1 MQVLT
6 TFKKRSNEQ
15 WNTYTTIS
23 KILIY
28 QRKYLDI
35 MNLKVPSYKLYNN
48 KYMIASIQITN
59 TEIFE
64 FISVLVLKLLS
75 RNGLFTNRKRQ

>member
-15 WNTYTTIS
+15 WNSYKTIS

-64 FISVLVLKLLS
+64 LISVLVLKLLS

>member
-15 WNTYTTIS
+15 WNSYTTIS

>member
-64 FISVLVLKLLS
+64 LISVLVLKLLS

>member
-1 MQVLT
+1 
-6 TFKKRSNEQ
+6 
-15 WNTYTTIS
+15 
-23 KILIY
+23 
-28 QRKYLDI
+28 

-48 KYMIASIQITN
+48 KYMIASIQITD

>member
-15 WNTYTTIS
+15 WNSYTTIS

-64 FISVLVLKLLS
+64 LISVLVLKLLS
-75 RNGLFTNRKRQ
+75 HNGLFTNRKRQ

>member
-15 WNTYTTIS
+15 WNSYTTIS

-35 MNLKVPSYKLYNN
+35 MNLKVPSYKLYKN

>member
-1 MQVLT
+1 M
-6 TFKKRSNEQ
+6 
-15 WNTYTTIS
+15 
-23 KILIY
+23 
-28 QRKYLDI
+28 KYLHNHFKNI
-35 MNLKVPSYKLYNN
+35 NLSKKIFRYYELKVPSYKLYNN